1 MMNIIGPPSDADIQQ
16 MKCSDVMAPVLL
28 NYVCKIR
35 KAKATQQQA
44 LAAAAAPQ
52 EQQQQQQQQQQSQQG
67 ISLTLASKFN
77 GASPVLLL
85 LLQRLLSFDPEFRI
99 SAGDAFVEL
108 SSSSAA
114 ASLPS
119 PSSPSS
125 SSSSSSAAAA
135 ASCSLSGSSA
145 SPTPSHARRHP
156 IDATLEGGHKGE
168 CLSLRVAVWGFIC
181 LGVRRVGLGV

>member
-44 LAAAAAPQ
+44 LAAAAPQ
-52 EQQQQQQQQQQSQQG
+52 EQQQQQQQQQLG
-67 ISLTLASKFN
+67 ISLTLASKFT

-108 SSSSAA
+108 SLSSAA
-114 ASLPS
+114 ASLSS

-135 ASCSLSGSSA
+135 ASCSLSGSSV
-145 SPTPSHARRHP
+145 SPTPAHARRHP
-156 IDATLEGGHKGE
+156 IDATLEGGHTGE
-168 CLSLRVAVWGFIC
+168 FLSELRVFFNLF
-181 LGVRRVGLGV
+181 LGVRRKCLSV